1 MKSPFSLTPRE
12 MGLAAGLALSSA
24 LLMSMLLAAIASP
37 KALTSRVAT
46 LQAQADEAGRLLQRS
61 RAPAGYA
68 LDAVCAKSVD
78 RQARDLRDALQGYAG
93 ALQLNMTGVEIEPL
107 VTRGALAP
115 IRLRFQA
122 SGSYEA
128 AVRLL
133 GALADQRPLIFADSV
148 DLTSRTSSVTL
159 VFTGRAY
166 CSA

>member
-1 MKSPFSLTPRE
+1 MKPSTALAPRDL
-12 MGLAAGLALSSA
+12 GVAAGLALSSA
-24 LLMSMLLAAIASP
+24 LVMSMLLAAIASP
-37 KALTSRVAT
+37 KALTARVSA
-46 LQAQADEAGRLLQRS
+46 LQGQSDEAARLLQRS
-61 RAPAGYA
+61 RAPAGYP
-68 LDAVCAKSVD
+68 LDAVCSKSVD

-93 ALQLNMTGVEIEPL
+93 ALQLSVTGVEIEP
-107 VTRGALAP
+107 VVARSGLAP

-122 SGSYEA
+122 SGSYES

-148 DLTSRTSSVTL
+148 DMTSRTTSVTL